1 MSDQDYSFFG
11 FSCTWCKY
19 KCARK
24 NDMQKHMLTLKHKK
38 NVERVEKLGIMKI
51 NHTTRSSMFT
61 DNSPDNGKNNVAPMK
76 SGVYNNIVPPN
87 SVGPLPEPIVAEQAK
102 VSRAVPVVFTS
113 GKIVNECACG
123 KVYKHLSSLC
133 KHRKKCAEYIKTHPD
148 GMDMVPVNVCE
159 NSPDNNMNSTEKS
172 RYNVIVDQSDVAS
185 DVSDILD
192 ASDSLVSFV
201 PSGDNV
207 SDMNTML
214 AAIITEQSK
223 RNDELKSILEQQ
235 SKEIV
240 KLSEK
245 TGTNNVTNIT
255 TNNTVNNKFK
265 LNLFLNTECKD
276 AMNIMDFIDSLPVN
290 TADLEN
296 VGNFGFVEGMTR
308 ILLNGLRDLDIEK
321 RPIHCSDL
329 KRESIYIKDNDTWE
343 KDTIKNDK
351 MKKVIRYVRHKNV
364 KQIPEWQRNNP
375 NYSNYTTKT
384 HAKYMN
390 IISNTL
396 GGSSDM
402 EDDQLQNKIIKKVMP
417 EVVIPKSHKLK
428 ITCKSSDDNEGD
440 D

>member
-76 SGVYNNIVPPN
+76 SSMYNNIVPPN

-207 SDMNTML
+207 SD
-214 AAIITEQSK
+214 
-223 RNDELKSILEQQ
+223 
-235 SKEIV
+235 IV

-417 EVVIPKSHKLK
+417 EVIIPKSHKLK